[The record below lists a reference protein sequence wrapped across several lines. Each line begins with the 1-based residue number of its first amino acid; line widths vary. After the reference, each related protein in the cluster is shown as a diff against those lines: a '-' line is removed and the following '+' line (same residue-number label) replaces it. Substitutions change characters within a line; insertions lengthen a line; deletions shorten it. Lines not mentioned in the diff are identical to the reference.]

1 MRIEVQDRWLVEEG
15 VGPVD
20 ARKLRP
26 LRPGEV
32 VVVMDYAGQ
41 TTNRFVLTPGGAVK
55 ERLKAIIARDRDQNP
70 AYVWVRSPDCPRM
83 HWARNEARKRYPPRW
98 SDEPSPFA
106 VNMVD
111 KMRLTYG
118 GPKAVYR
125 RERVR

>member
-1 MRIEVQDRWLVEEG
+1 MEIEIQDRWLVEDG

-26 LRPGEV
+26 LRKGEV

-41 TTNRFVLTPGGAVK
+41 TTNRFVLTPGSAVK

-70 AYVWVRSPDCPRM
+70 AYAWVRSPDCPRM
-83 HWARNEARKRYPPRW
+83 HWARNEARRLYPQRW
-98 SDEPSPFA
+98 SDEPSAFA
-106 VNMVD
+106 VNWVD
-111 KMRLTYG
+111 KMRMTYG

-125 RERVR
+125 LERAR